1 MTYQLNYGNTTINF
15 VFSWGYAMKQDLEY
29 IEQLLKENKS
39 LKDELKSYR
48 TKEDIISKIQF
59 ILKIK
64 GELNLY
70 RLNFIDL
77 EKIET
82 SLNLLLNKISSLNT
96 GSGK

>member
-1 MTYQLNYGNTTINF
+1 
-15 VFSWGYAMKQDLEY
+15 MKQDLEY
-29 IEQLLKENKS
+29 IAQLLKENKS
-39 LKDELKSYR
+39 LKNELKSYR

-64 GELNLY
+64 EELNLC

-82 SLNLLLNKISSLNT
+82 SLNLLLNKISSLTT
-96 GSGK
+96 GDKSK